1 MLEIVDILV
10 LELGE
15 PSNEEPP
22 SEDLGVEDDLFEN
35 NGEET
40 LDEFKP
46 LIFPSLCF
54 KIMFWRPMRIVK
66 M

>member
-15 PSNEEPP
+15 PSNEEQP

-35 NGEET
+35 NGEDA

-46 LIFPSLCF
+46 LIFPPLCF